1 MCGDLLRVQWKRQ
14 DCRWRFAAV
23 TLEIRRV
30 ESRRMGGKKED
41 KKQGGAAEIK

>member
-1 MCGDLLRVQWKRQ
+1 MCGDLLRVQRKRQ

-30 ESRRMGGKKED
+30 ESRRVGKKRED
-41 KKQGGAAEIK
+41 KQGGAAEVK